1 MDGFKLQILLIIAMY
16 QYIYL
21 NLGDS
26 LSEGRIVFRFQ

>member
-1 MDGFKLQILLIIAMY
+1 MDIFKWKILLLIAMY